1 MSTTYA
7 NVTIQDLEFTE
18 KSLGLNVKI
27 TYVSDR
33 VGAGASIETHDE
45 GEHTIEVH
53 MDPALTTAAEIK
65 AAVEAHPQ
73 ANSWVAV
80 TVTGS
85 ASNVQLSVVEAPLAG
100 GAAVATASASFGP
113 ILFTAIASGTA
124 GNSVRV
130 QYADAEAI
138 DVTVAGND
146 ITVSFIDGVSTA
158 NEVAA
163 AVNAD
168 VEANLLVTAKSD
180 DHIPMLVVHGASLTA
195 LSGGAA
201 AVAPSVEVQ
210 DLTFA
215 SDTTGTSDSGST
227 ISYTT
232 GATAG
237 SEVVSVS
244 SQDIN
249 VQIENGVSTATQ
261 IKAAFDASTAANGT
275 KAAGTATV
283 VSYAALAPVAAVAAT
298 GSITYGVP
306 VANDTVIVNGTTFT
320 YVAAAPGAG
329 EFSTIG
335 ELEALVEAVTGVNSS
350 ENGTV
355 VSITAAAAGVAGN
368 AITLARAGTGT
379 LAVSGATLTGGA
391 EAIAGKSVTVAGHAL
406 VAGVDFTAE
415 TNNDT
420 TAENLKD
427 AIHALT
433 EVNATRTDNI
443 VSVVAANIGV
453 AGNAI
458 AMTTTGGAALT
469 LSGAS
474 LSGGLDGWECTVSG
488 TGSTA
493 QVTVNEAAT
502 SGAIAP
508 SGTSFL
514 MTEAERTIKENYF
527 VYQFGFIPS
536 RLRIKNTDPSGEN
549 ILVIS
554 YDGVNPAVAL
564 AAGQE
569 LLLDSAGI
577 SIPHA
582 VALKYTTGAPAYV
595 IEASAIGPN
604 LSDPTAPE
612 ED

>member
-7 NVTIQDLEFTE
+7 NVTIQDLKFTE

-33 VGAGASIETHDE
+33 VGAGASIETHE
-45 GEHTIEVH
+45 KGEHVIEVH

-85 ASNVQLSVVEAPLAG
+85 ASNVQLSAVESALAG

-180 DHIPMLVVHGASLTA
+180 DHIPMLVVHCASLTA

-201 AVAPSVEVQ
+201 AVAPSVELQ

-215 SDTTGTSDSGST
+215 SDTTGTSDNDST

-237 SEVVSVS
+237 AEVVTVSGQSVS
-244 SQDIN
+244 

-275 KAAGTATV
+275 KASGTATV

-306 VANDTVIVNGTTFT
+306 VADDTVTVNGTTFT

-355 VSITAAAAGVAGN
+355 VSIAAAVAGVAGN
-368 AITLARAGTGT
+368 AITLARAGAGT

-391 EAIAGKSVTVAGHAL
+391 DAIAGKSVTVAGHAL
-406 VAGVDFTAE
+406 VAGTDFTAE
-415 TNNDT
+415 TSNEV

-433 EVNATRTDNI
+433 EVNATRTNAI
-443 VSVVAANIGV
+443 VTVTAANIGV

-458 AMTTTGGAALT
+458 TLATTGGAALT
-469 LSGAS
+469 LSGAA

-488 TGSTA
+488 TSSDA

-502 SGAIAP
+502 SGASADSTNTYAITQATTALTNAYVAFP
-508 SGTSFL
+508 FNFKPNYMRLVNDETSGTKAIDYSF
-514 MTEAERTIKENYF
+514 N
-527 VYQFGFIPS
+527 
-536 RLRIKNTDPSGEN
+536 
-549 ILVIS
+549 
-554 YDGVNPAVAL
+554 
-564 AAGQE
+564 GQT
-569 LLLDSAGI
+569 SAGVLTFGEEVVFDRGTAHVI
-577 SIPHA
+577 Y
-582 VALKYTTGAPAYV
+582 LKYVVGAPAYRLN
-595 IEASAIGPN
+595 ASA
-604 LSDPTAPE
+604 L
-612 ED
+612 

>member
-1 MSTTYA
+1 
-7 NVTIQDLEFTE
+7 
-18 KSLGLNVKI
+18 
-27 TYVSDR
+27 
-33 VGAGASIETHDE
+33 
-45 GEHTIEVH
+45 
-53 MDPALTTAAEIK
+53 
-65 AAVEAHPQ
+65 
-73 ANSWVAV
+73 
-80 TVTGS
+80 
-85 ASNVQLSVVEAPLAG
+85 
-100 GAAVATASASFGP
+100 
-113 ILFTAIASGTA
+113 
-124 GNSVRV
+124 
-130 QYADAEAI
+130 
-138 DVTVAGND
+138 
-146 ITVSFIDGVSTA
+146 
-158 NEVAA
+158 
-163 AVNAD
+163 
-168 VEANLLVTAKSD
+168 
-180 DHIPMLVVHGASLTA
+180 
-195 LSGGAA
+195 
-201 AVAPSVEVQ
+201 
-210 DLTFA
+210 
-215 SDTTGTSDSGST
+215 
-227 ISYTT
+227 
-232 GATAG
+232 
-237 SEVVSVS
+237 
-244 SQDIN
+244 

-283 VSYAALAPVAAVAAT
+283 VSYAALAPVAAIAAT

-306 VANDTVIVNGTTFT
+306 VASAAEVPAAEATKTFDSVIYTAVEAGTAGNSITIEYDNDLAGSGDVAVVEVIGTAILVHMDDTAVTGTTGNTIKAAVNADVEANLLVVVTGASASVQAAMAATPLEDGAEIVPEVVGTTIIVNGTTFT

-355 VSITAAAAGVAGN
+355 VAITAAVAGVAGN

-420 TAENLKD
+420 TAESLKD
-427 AIHALT
+427 AIHALS

-577 SIPHA
+577 RIPHA